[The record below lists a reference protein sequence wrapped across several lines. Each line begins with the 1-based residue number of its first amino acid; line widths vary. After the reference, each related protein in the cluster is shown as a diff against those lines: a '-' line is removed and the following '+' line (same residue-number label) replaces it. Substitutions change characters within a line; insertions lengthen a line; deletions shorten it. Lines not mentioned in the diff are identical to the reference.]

1 MTTHLLL
8 APAGGGKTAYLVD
21 EARRL
26 AQGLMAMPRVV
37 VPTRLQVRAWRRRL
51 ADGRGVQG
59 GTLGVRVD
67 TFDDLYRQ
75 ILHASGQVITRLTDP
90 VQFRLLRALLDE
102 ADLTHYDA
110 LRAAP
115 GFVQV
120 MRDLIRELKAG
131 GVFPDD
137 LEAAVAAMGGGP
149 RLSELVDLY
158 AAYQQR
164 LRREKWADY
173 AGIGWLA
180 AETLKREPD
189 VGADWDA
196 VFVDGFDDLTT
207 VQIQVLHH
215 LAGRVDTLTV
225 TLTGTADGA
234 ARDLVHQRFN
244 RTRRRL
250 EAALGVEAEPL
261 PAPPDLPAPA
271 PALRHLERSL
281 FAGDHPRQPDDG
293 AVTLIAAPDREAE
306 VRAALRWLKTRLVRD
321 GMRPGEV
328 ALLYRDS
335 KPYRAFITQ
344 TATEFGLPVHVV
356 DGRPL
361 RSNPAVAAL
370 LDLLRLARP
379 GDDHLAWRKT
389 IEAWRSPYFD
399 WSNAAMEI
407 TPQDAEA
414 LDWVARW
421 GSVIGGREQW
431 EETFELL
438 TQAEERGEAR
448 DEEQRALPDVLPT
461 GEEAERLAEQFQR
474 FVTLITPPAG
484 QHPCRDFVA
493 WLEDLIGD
501 ADPPE
506 DEEPTADLRVPR
518 QVLDGPEELVER
530 DLAALNTLKDVLR
543 GLVWAEEAVG
553 GEPMTFAA
561 FLDDLEGA
569 VEATAY
575 RVPRPVDEEAVLV
588 ADVAQARGLPFRAV
602 AVLGL
607 AEGEFPQTLTED
619 HFLRDADR
627 ARLRDDFGLALD
639 LSTES
644 AEAEYFYEAITR
656 PREALLLTR
665 PRIADNGAPW
675 QPSPYWEEVRRRLDV
690 APQRLITQS
699 RPAPD
704 EAASWPEL
712 VQTLAAHPAAGP
724 AWAWASEH
732 RPALLSGIERARA
745 ILAQQRSDADGAGAH
760 DGDLTAWGKTFG
772 QAFAPRYVWSASRLE
787 AYRTCP
793 YFFFVGRVLGLEPRQ
808 PPTEGLDW
816 RQLGNIYH
824 HIFEALYQ
832 TVGQGADLAALQ
844 DTLPEV
850 ADAILDEAPQ
860 REQFRAT
867 AWWEQTRREIVE
879 NVRRSLEAL
888 ESQPDDFG
896 FHRAE
901 QTFGIPRKSGAP
913 LDVHD
918 GDDRFRLRG
927 YIDRVDRDEDGHV
940 RVIDY
945 KTAGPSSY
953 TNSAVREGKNLQ
965 LPLYALAA
973 QEALQLG
980 EVVDGFYWHVR
991 HAKPSRFTLAG
1002 FGPPEAVATAVAHAW
1017 EAVRGARRGDFV
1029 PHVPDDDCPDYCP
1042 AKAFCWH
1049 FTPRGY

>member
-1 MTTHLLL
+1 MTTHLFL

-21 EARRL
+21 QARRL
-26 AQGLMAMPRVV
+26 AQGLTSTPRVV
-37 VPTRLQVRAWRRRL
+37 VPTRLQARAWRQRL
-51 ADGRGVQG
+51 AEGPGTQG
-59 GTLGVRVD
+59 GALGVRVG

-75 ILHASGQVITRLTDP
+75 ILHASGQVVTRLTDP

-110 LRAAP
+110 LRSAP

-131 GVFPDD
+131 GVFPED
-137 LEAAVAAMGGGP
+137 LEAAVAAIGGGP
-149 RLSELVDLY
+149 RLSELVRLY

-180 AETLKREPD
+180 AETLEREPH
-189 VGADWDA
+189 VGADWSTLM
-196 VFVDGFDDLTT
+196 VDGFDDLTT
-207 VQIQVLHH
+207 VQIRVLHH
-215 LAGRVDTLTV
+215 LAGRVDDLIV

-234 ARDLVHQRFN
+234 ARALVHQRFN

-250 EAALGVEAEPL
+250 EAALDVEAEPL
-261 PAPPDLPAPA
+261 PEPPDLAAPA

-281 FAGDHPRQPDDG
+281 FAGDHPRQPDGG

-335 KPYRAFITQ
+335 EPYRAFITQ
-344 TATEFGLPVHVV
+344 TAAEFGLPVHVV

-370 LDLLRLARP
+370 FNLLRLARP
-379 GDDHLAWRKT
+379 GDDHLAWRPT

-399 WSNAAMEI
+399 WHTAALNI

-421 GSVIGGREQW
+421 GSVIGGLDQW

-438 TQAEERGEAR
+438 TQAKERGEAR
-448 DEEQRALPDVLPT
+448 DEEAREMPDVLPT
-461 GEEAERLAEQFQR
+461 GEEAARLSEQFHR
-474 FVTLITPPAG
+474 FVEHITPPKD
-484 QHPCRDFVA
+484 QHSARDFVS
-493 WLEDLIGD
+493 WLETLIGD
-501 ADPPE
+501 AD
-506 DEEPTADLRVPR
+506 DREEEVLPDLGVAQ
-518 QVLDGPEELVER
+518 QVLDGPEALVER
-530 DLAALNTLKDVLR
+530 DLAALNALKDVLR

-553 GEPMTFAA
+553 SEPMTFEA

-569 VEATAY
+569 VEAATY
-575 RVPRPVDEEAVLV
+575 RVPLPADEEAVLV
-588 ADVAQARGLPFRAV
+588 ADVAQGRGLPFRAV

-619 HFLRDADR
+619 PFLRDADR

-690 APQRLITQS
+690 TPQRLITQS

-732 RPALLSGIERARA
+732 RPALCSGIERAEE
-745 ILAQQRSDADGAGAH
+745 ILIQRVGDPDDAGIYDGG
-760 DGDLTAWGKTFG
+760 LTAWGETFG

-793 YFFFVGRVLGLEPRQ
+793 FFFFVGRVLGLEPRQ

-824 HIFEALYQ
+824 HIFEELYR
-832 TVGQGADLAALQ
+832 TVGRDADLAALQ
-844 DTLPEV
+844 DALPEV

-879 NVRRSLEAL
+879 HVARSLEAL

-901 QTFGIPRKSGAP
+901 QTFGIPRKPGAP
-913 LDVHD
+913 LDVRD

-927 YIDRVDRDEDGHV
+927 YIDRVDRDGDGRV

-953 TNSAVREGKNLQ
+953 TNSAVREGKKLQ

-973 QEALQLG
+973 EEALQLG

-991 HAKPSRFTLAG
+991 HAEPSRFTLAG
-1002 FGPPEAVATAVAHAW
+1002 FGPEAAMKAAVAHAW
-1017 EAVRGARRGDFV
+1017 EAVRGARRGDFA
-1029 PHVPDDDCPDYCP
+1029 PRVPDDDCPDYCP
-1042 AKAFCWH
+1042 AAAFCWR
-1049 FTPRGY
+1049 FNPRNW